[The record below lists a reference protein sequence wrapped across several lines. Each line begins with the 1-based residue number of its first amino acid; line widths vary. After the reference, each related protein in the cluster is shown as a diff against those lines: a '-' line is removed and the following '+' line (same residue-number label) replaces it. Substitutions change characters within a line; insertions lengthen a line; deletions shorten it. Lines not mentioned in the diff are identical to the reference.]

1 MDIALNKWRPDK
13 MSLRTTPH
21 LPVSAEERRYN
32 DPWCSLRGKAI
43 TVCLALAV
51 SGALANYTP
60 DAQAADPGVSRE
72 LLIREPLPDFPGRV
86 VTALT
91 IEIAPG
97 TVVGPHRHG
106 GLVYVYLLEGRV
118 RSQLN
123 NEAFRE
129 YVAGQSWIEP
139 AGILHSKTENPSN
152 TEPARFLAVIYSKV
166 DATITQPEGE

>member
-1 MDIALNKWRPDK
+1 
-13 MSLRTTPH
+13 MSLRTNPH
-21 LPVSAEERRYN
+21 LPVSTEERRYN
-32 DPWCSLRGKAI
+32 EAQCSLRGNACKAI

-51 SGALANYTP
+51 SVVLANYTP
-60 DAQAADPGVSRE
+60 DAQAAGPGVSRE
-72 LLIREPLPDFPGRV
+72 LLIRQALPDFPGRV

-97 TVVGPHRHG
+97 TVVAPHRHG

-123 NEAFRE
+123 DESPKE

-139 AGILHSKTENPSN
+139 AGSLHSKTENPSD
-152 TEPARFLAVIYSKV
+152 TEPARFLAVIYSKA